1 MIPRLLTT
9 THRRA
14 MSLSAA
20 MIVVILLA
28 SCGGDSEEVAP
39 TAPPTPEIVVT
50 PTPVPAT
57 PEPPPLQEAH
67 RIIIDKI
74 GVNAPVATY
83 GLDEQAVPVV
93 PTGSDAAE
101 VVAWY
106 NFSARPGMHGNT
118 VYAGHVS
125 WNGPAV
131 FKDLQTL
138 APGDTITLR
147 DDRGAEAVYRVTENF
162 SVDPNDPKSV
172 EAIRAIPKDVI
183 TLVTCGGSF
192 FDTGDP
198 VAGGDYTQRVIV
210 RGELVSVNRV

>member
-1 MIPRLLTT
+1 
-9 THRRA
+9 

-20 MIVVILLA
+20 TIVTILLA
-28 SCGGDSEEVAP
+28 ACGGDSEEEAATP
-39 TAPPTPEIVVT
+39 TPTPEIVVT

-57 PEPPPLQEAH
+57 PELPPLEEAH

-93 PTGSDAAE
+93 PTGSDAAD

-106 NFSARPGMHGNT
+106 NFSARPGMRGNT

-131 FKDLQTL
+131 FKDLHTL
-138 APGDTITLR
+138 VPGDTVTLR
-147 DDRGAEAVYRVTENF
+147 DDRGASAVYRVTETYA
-162 SVDPNDPKSV
+162 VDPNDPRSV
-172 EAIRAIPKDVI
+172 EAIRAIPRDVI

-210 RGELVSVNRV
+210 RGELVSVNRA

>member
-1 MIPRLLTT
+1 M
-9 THRRA
+9 A
-14 MSLSAA
+14 
-20 MIVVILLA
+20 
-28 SCGGDSEEVAP
+28 CGGDSEEDAQ
-39 TAPPTPEIVVT
+39 TASPSPEIVST

-57 PEPPPLQEAH
+57 PESPPLEEAH

-74 GVNAPVATY
+74 GVDAPVATY

-106 NFSARPGMHGNT
+106 NFSARPGMRGNT

-131 FKDLQTL
+131 FKDLHTL

-147 DDRGAEAVYRVTENF
+147 DNAGAEAEYRVTENF

-172 EAIRAIPKDVI
+172 EAIRAVPKDVI

-210 RGELVSVNRV
+210 RGELVNVTRA